1 MNQTT
6 NHHKKRL
13 LFTLT
18 LILATG
24 FVSTGLISYFV
35 AVGAMRRQIVVHS
48 LPLTSDTIYS
58 EIQRDL
64 LLPAHV
70 SSLMAHNTFLRDWL
84 LNGEEDQ
91 DQIERYLSEI
101 RAKYGAFSSFL
112 VSETTKNYYY
122 GEGLLKQVDP
132 KAERDAWYFR
142 LCDMATPYETN
153 VDPDMANRDALTVF
167 VNYKVLGYSGE
178 LLGATGVGLTIDS
191 IQSTMEQYSQSY
203 GRAIYYVDRSGSIVL
218 RSAIVPSQ
226 AQHLSELVKSA
237 DITAA
242 ILASDKTSF
251 VVKREGNR
259 NHLNTRYIPELQWHL
274 VVEQSE
280 RPLIRQVLNALI
292 TNLALCALI
301 TIAVL
306 TVTYATVSRY
316 QRQLDEML
324 EEERELRETT
334 TAQRDEIA
342 RANGELQR
350 ALREVKQLSGLLPIC
365 SWCKKIRDDTGTW
378 NRIETYIGRH
388 TEVRFS
394 HGLCPNCIREKHPEY
409 AEKVIAEIEASE
421 KNPCGCTC
429 EE

>member
-1 MNQTT
+1 MI
-6 NHHKKRL
+6 
-13 LFTLT
+13 

-35 AVGAMRRQIVVHS
+35 AVGAMRRQIVVNS

-167 VNYKVLGYSGE
+167 VRN
-178 LLGATGVGLTIDS
+178 
-191 IQSTMEQYSQSY
+191 QSY
-203 GRAIYYVDRSGSIVL
+203 Q
-218 RSAIVPSQ
+218 VP
-226 AQHLSELVKSA
+226 
-237 DITAA
+237 I
-242 ILASDKTSF
+242 
-251 VVKREGNR
+251 
-259 NHLNTRYIPELQWHL
+259 
-274 VVEQSE
+274 
-280 RPLIRQVLNALI
+280 
-292 TNLALCALI
+292 
-301 TIAVL
+301 
-306 TVTYATVSRY
+306 
-316 QRQLDEML
+316 
-324 EEERELRETT
+324 
-334 TAQRDEIA
+334 
-342 RANGELQR
+342 
-350 ALREVKQLSGLLPIC
+350 
-365 SWCKKIRDDTGTW
+365 
-378 NRIETYIGRH
+378 
-388 TEVRFS
+388 
-394 HGLCPNCIREKHPEY
+394 
-409 AEKVIAEIEASE
+409 
-421 KNPCGCTC
+421 
-429 EE
+429 